1 MLQDEVRQEK
11 QTRERI
17 SREKELL
24 AADKYTLEQNLE
36 VCNIILIGNL
46 H

>member
-24 AADKYTLEQNLE
+24 VTDKYALEQNLQ
-36 VCNIILIGNL
+36 VR
-46 H
+46 